1 MATALSNTPLTEN
14 PNPPPWLNRL
24 RWGLAFVLAVLVA
37 GVALTLPDRDVN
49 GLTAEYFYFP
59 DFSGPLNTRTE
70 LMAVVS
76 RNDSDLP
83 ADQTF
88 SIRWSGYIWLG
99 DGGEARFVV
108 PATLPARLTI
118 GEAVVFDTLAGA
130 PGGGAGGSVAAVST
144 GAGWQPV
151 VFEVAHADLTAPDYA
166 AALQWATPL
175 GGLMVQPGW
184 LSPVAPSEAAVL
196 PWLNP
201 GLPLAVVG
209 VLLALVLAGVT
220 PHLRFGGWRGWS
232 GLAGVLALALTVRL
246 WYLADLRR
254 AFPHFDGLF
263 DGSDM
268 QRYANSALDVMRGL
282 FPPPGVIGIQPGYPW
297 LLGQVQMLSG
307 PGLLPMQLVQIVSAL
322 LVVPVLYLLG
332 RQLFGTAA
340 GWVAAG
346 VWAVFPLAVFYDLQI
361 LTHSYEL
368 HALVWLAWGW
378 HSALLAIRQ
387 RRAAWGWL
395 VFTGVL
401 LGASAL
407 VRPTWLTLA
416 PLLAV
421 TVLGA
426 HWRGKWS
433 DLLPGLLQGAAL
445 VVFVTT
451 PILPATWYNY
461 QQDGKLTLVSNNAPW
476 VLYIANNRMA
486 SGLGENSPA
495 YWATHRRVNM
505 GQTDWVGELAH
516 EIEAEP
522 LRYAQLVAR
531 KIAVYHYDI
540 EIPNNVYF
548 DEEGRDIA
556 TVLRL
561 PFTVGPLVAL
571 ALAGAVL
578 GGLRGGSPLWNVGF
592 VSLLHVGLALG
603 TIPFN
608 VFSRYRVPMYGLLM
622 LLAGLAVVEL
632 VRRLR
637 EPGWRS
643 TAVGSAVLVVS
654 GFVVVVGLPW
664 VAENSIPEPVVQE
677 LPATATPLDATFG
690 PEIRLVGRDPLPP
703 VRPEEPLFITLYWQA
718 TQAQPKDTYV
728 SVQVYAPNGDKL
740 MQVDQ
745 ELGTGNGFPIH
756 PAFEWR
762 PGELVRDPVL
772 LFVPADAFERVGR
785 QAGLS
790 VLVVVYDRASGAR
803 YGEYTFGGLALTEQP
818 ALSLPAQAQT
828 VGAQVGGATLVGYA
842 TAIDGRQLTLT
853 LYWQG
858 GAPMAVDAT
867 VFVHVLD
874 ANGQFVTG
882 QDGRPLGG
890 LYPTLVWQADEGVT
904 DVHTLDLNALP
915 AGEYRLAVGLYDP
928 LTGERLPVTLTDG
941 GQPSDR
947 AVSVGEIS
955 LPLLP

>member
-1 MATALSNTPLTEN
+1 MATALNNTPLIEN
-14 PNPPPWLNRL
+14 PDTPPWLTRL
-24 RWGLAFVLAVLVA
+24 RWGLAFVLAVLLA
-37 GVALTLPDRDVN
+37 GVVLIRPDREVN

-59 DFSGPLNTRTE
+59 DFTGLLYSRAE

-88 SIRWSGYIWLG
+88 SIRWSGYSWQG
-99 DGGEARFVV
+99 GGGEVRFVV

-118 GEAVVFDTLAGA
+118 GDVVVFDTLV
-130 PGGGAGGSVAAVST
+130 GGAGGGVATVST
-144 GAGWQPV
+144 AAGWQPI
-151 VFEVAHADLTAPDYA
+151 VFEVSHADLTAPDYA

-184 LSPVAPSEAAVL
+184 LSPIARTDAPAW
-196 PWLNP
+196 PWLRP
-201 GLPLAVVG
+201 ALTLAVVG
-209 VLLALVLAGVT
+209 VLLALAVAGVT
-220 PHLRFGGWRGWS
+220 PHLRMVDWRGWL
-232 GLAGVLALALTVRL
+232 GLFGVLVLTLTVRL
-246 WYLADLRR
+246 WYLVDLRR

-297 LLGQVQMLSG
+297 LLGQVQIFTG
-307 PGLLPMQLVQIVSAL
+307 PGLLPMQLLQIASAV
-322 LVVPVLYLLG
+322 LVAPVLFLLG

-340 GWVAAG
+340 GWLAVTM
-346 VWAVFPLAVFYDLQI
+346 WTVFPLAVFYDLQL

-387 RRAAWGWL
+387 RRSPWGWL

-401 LGASAL
+401 LGVSAL
-407 VRPTWLTLA
+407 VRPTWLVLA
-416 PLLAV
+416 PLLAF
-421 TVLGA
+421 TVVGV
-426 HWRGKWS
+426 HWRGKWT
-433 DLLPGLLQGAAL
+433 DVLPGVVQGAAL
-445 VVFVTT
+445 VVLVTA

-461 QQDGKLTLVSNNAPW
+461 QQNGKLTLISNNGPW

-495 YWATHRRVNM
+495 YWATHRRVNL
-505 GQTDWVGELAH
+505 GQTSWVGELAH
-516 EIEAEP
+516 EIETDP
-522 LRYAQLVAR
+522 LRYAQLVVR
-531 KIAVYHYDI
+531 KIAVYHYDL

-548 DEEGRDIA
+548 YEEGPEVSA
-556 TVLRL
+556 VLRL

-571 ALAGAVL
+571 ALVGAVL
-578 GGLRGGSPLWNVGF
+578 GGLRGGGLLWNIGF

-643 TAVGSAVLVVS
+643 AAVGSVVLVAS
-654 GFVVVVGLPW
+654 GFVVAVVLPW
-664 VAENSIPEPVVQE
+664 VAENSIPKPVVRE
-677 LPATATPLDATFG
+677 LPAFTLPLDATFG

-718 TQAQPKDTYV
+718 TQAQPEDTYV

-740 MQVDQ
+740 MQTDQ

-772 LFVPADAFERVGR
+772 LFVPADAFERAGR

-818 ALSLPAQAQT
+818 VLSLPAGADQ
-828 VGAQVGGATLVGYA
+828 VGSQVGGALLAGYVA
-842 TAIDGRQLTLT
+842 ALDGRQLTVT

-858 GAPMAVDAT
+858 GAPMTVDAT

-874 ANGQFVTG
+874 ANGQFITG

-890 LYPTLVWQADEGVT
+890 LYPTVAWQTGEGIV
-904 DVHTLDLNALP
+904 DVHTLDLSALP
-915 AGEYRLAVGLYDP
+915 AGDYQLAVGLYDP
-928 LTGERLPVTLTDG
+928 LTGERLPATLADG
-941 GQPSDR
+941 SQPGDR
-947 AVSVGEIS
+947 AVRVGTIT
-955 LPLLP
+955 LPE